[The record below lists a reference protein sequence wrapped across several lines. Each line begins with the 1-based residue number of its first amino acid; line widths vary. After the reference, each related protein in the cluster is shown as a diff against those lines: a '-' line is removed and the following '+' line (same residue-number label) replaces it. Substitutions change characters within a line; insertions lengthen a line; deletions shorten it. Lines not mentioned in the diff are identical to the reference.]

1 MINRRTLPAVVVS
14 LLALASCKER
24 KDAPSTGTG
33 RPPELP
39 TAHSHVEIAVTAN
52 GFEPAKVAVEK
63 GAPSTLVFTRKTD
76 ATCAK
81 EVVFKIDGA
90 PEIRKELRRC
100 QAKSVG
106 GEAREHRPDRVAEV
120 APQAIHA
127 DRRGAPARV
136 GDVADRR
143 EQGRV
148 HHRGAERRAARSR
161 GRSRRSLW
169 QRRSGDADRL
179 DPHAAGDQPLAADA
193 VGPRAGDELAT
204 PQVAG

>member
-90 PEIRKELRRC
+90 PEIRKELPLN
-100 QAKSVG
+100 QQVEITMTFPK
-106 GEAREHRPDRVAEV
+106 
-120 APQAIHA
+120 
-127 DRRGAPARV
+127 
-136 GDVADRR
+136 
-143 EQGRV
+143 
-148 HHRGAERRAARSR
+148 
-161 GRSRRSLW
+161 
-169 QRRSGDADRL
+169 
-179 DPHAAGDQPLAADA
+179 AGDIQYACGMDM
-193 VGPRAGDELAT
+193 VTGVVSV
-204 PQVAG
+204 Q